1 MKKGFLK
8 AMGTLLITTSILVG
22 CGTDA
27 KESSENSADYYELD
41 NDIEGIGDIL
51 GEHDIVILGES
62 THWSSEVAKQKTD
75 LIDYLA
81 EEHDFNLLFLETGD
95 SEFNYYQE
103 SGLSMQNGV
112 ATQYRQ
118 ESIKKYLNGT
128 KQPIKTL
135 PMDWSPVFS
144 GNRASSVSILEKN
157 IVEEI
162 SEYDP
167 DLAEAFKR
175 SEFALRDWF
184 SKGLLQGQKVGH
196 FERPENV
203 YENIRNRPFF
213 KELTPAAQNYIV
225 SRQENIEKYYS
236 KINFNEGL
244 SEYYDYREIG
254 MAEKVLE
261 QMTKDDKAIVWVA
274 NGHSNYDVT
283 SVEYTNEVFVE
294 QKRNERV
301 ESLGALLRE
310 SDYSVYNTGLFHN
323 EADNYELLPE
333 DYATPRKEKDET
345 LEGYIGN
352 RVQKDIF
359 IDFATSDFVE
369 ERRYTIFWEG
379 FYDSKMVPQKQFDGL
394 IYIDHIK
401 E

>member
-1 MKKGFLK
+1 MS
-8 AMGTLLITTSILVG
+8 TLLITTSILVG
-22 CGTDA
+22 CDSDA

-41 NDIEGIGDIL
+41 NDTEDIGSIL

-62 THWSSEVAKQKTD
+62 THWSSEVAEKKNA

-103 SGLSMQNGV
+103 SGLSMQDGV

-118 ESIKKYLNGT
+118 ESIKKYLDGT
-128 KQPIKTL
+128 KQPIKAL
-135 PMDWSPVFS
+135 PMDWTPGFS
-144 GNRASSVSILEKN
+144 GNRASSVSILEQN
-157 IVEEI
+157 IVDEI
-162 SEYDP
+162 SEYDSE
-167 DLAEAFKR
+167 LAEAFKR
-175 SEFALRDWF
+175 SEFALRNWF

-196 FERPENV
+196 FERSENV

-225 SRQENIEKYYS
+225 SRQENIEQYYS
-236 KINFNEGL
+236 KINFDEGL

-274 NGHSNYDVT
+274 NGHSNYDVA
-283 SVEYTNEVFVE
+283 SIEYTNEVFVE

-369 ERRYTIFWEG
+369 ERRYTVFGEG
-379 FYDSKMVPQKQFDGL
+379 FYDSKMVPQEQFDGL